1 MNTDLDWSDYAI
13 VLQIA
18 DAGSLSGAAKATA
31 TSHPTMFRR
40 INAIEEKLGTRLFDR
55 FRTGYRLTAAG
66 EEIVTAARTIADL
79 THATELR
86 LAGRDLRPSGLV
98 RIAIT
103 DSLLYGLLAPRL
115 DVLRQLEPDIKL
127 EFIVSNDISNLSHRE
142 ADIALRPL
150 SDPDQHLI
158 GRNLGI
164 INQAVYAHQSLVDD
178 TAAMLNFDILPWI
191 GPTPSMP
198 YGQLRSWM
206 SRSGYDGLCVCT
218 VDSVVGML
226 GAAKAGAGLAV
237 LPAYLGDPA
246 ASLIRVSPM
255 LGDLATDL
263 WLLTHPD
270 LRLTAR
276 VRAMLGHIADLD
288 LLKEQQDAIPRKAL
302 DR

>member
-1 MNTDLDWSDYAI
+1 MNTGLDWSDYAI
-13 VLQIA
+13 VLTIA
-18 DAGSLSGAAKATA
+18 NAGSLAGAAKAAA

-66 EEIVTAARTIADL
+66 EEIVTAARKIADL
-79 THATELR
+79 THTTELR

-150 SDPDQHLI
+150 SHPDQHLI
-158 GRNLGI
+158 GRNLGV
-164 INQAVYAHQSLVDD
+164 INQAVYAHQRLVGD
-178 TAAMLNFDILPWI
+178 TAAMSKIDHLPWI

-206 SRSGYDGLCVCT
+206 SRSGYDRQCVCT

-226 GAAKAGAGLAV
+226 CAARAGAGLAV

-246 ASLIRVSPM
+246 TGLIRVSPI
-255 LGDLATDL
+255 LEDLATDL

-276 VRAMLGHIADLD
+276 VRAMLAHIADLD
-288 LLKEQQDAIPRKAL
+288 LLKEQQDAIPPKDL